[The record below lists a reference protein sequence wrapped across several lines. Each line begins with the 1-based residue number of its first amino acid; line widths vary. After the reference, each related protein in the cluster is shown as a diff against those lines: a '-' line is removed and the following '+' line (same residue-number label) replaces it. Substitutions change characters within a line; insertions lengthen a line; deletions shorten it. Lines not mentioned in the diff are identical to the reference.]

1 MKKANARMQLLRK
14 CATFTTDKNELT
26 NVYILFIR
34 SILEQSCVVWHSS
47 LNKEDSENLERVQK
61 SAIKVILQE
70 EFTEYTE
77 GLQHLKLDTLSERRA
92 ALCQNFA

>member
-1 MKKANARMQLLRK
+1 MQLLRK

-47 LNKEDSENLERVQK
+47 LNKEDSDNLERVQK

-70 EFTEYTE
+70 EFSEYKE
-77 GLQHLKLDTLSERRA
+77 GLQHLNLDT
-92 ALCQNFA
+92 

>member
-1 MKKANARMQLLRK
+1 MQLLRK
-14 CATFTTDKNELT
+14 CATLTTDKNELI

-47 LNKEDSENLERVQK
+47 LNKEDSDNLERVQK

-70 EFTEYTE
+70 EFI
-77 GLQHLKLDTLSERRA
+77 KKD
-92 ALCQNFA
+92 CNI